1 MEIKAKV
8 RIQEGADSERCPY
21 CLDGV
26 NEDDI
31 AVCDRCGTKHHASCF
46 MAHGVCTVLGC
57 NGQPMDAAGLLE
69 ESEQLAI
76 LEAAKKK
83 RGNARARAV
92 ERMLRDGVPLS
103 LVEREF
109 AQDAMERL
117 LCDGMPLSVVERE
130 FAQDSDGRIFVAIL
144 GTRLRSGNREAGH
157 TLIRLARDPRES
169 FQVRAAALRA
179 LALQQETPEGTIE
192 TALLCLEQGSLKNR
206 AEWILR
212 SCSAEEIIQITVAAS
227 QGFVPPKVALKG
239 LIATYSGFN
248 GQERAQ
254 RIAELNGLRERV
266 QGDLAHVLLDAALAK
281 DALLSIPTTTAST
294 DHSDLET
301 QFRVALVTG
310 SLLSAVLILLA
321 FGLSQQAGESAGLG
335 LEILWMIAKSFA
347 ALSIGVTG
355 GLGVLLSS
363 RKNRDLERKDRLRV
377 RHQRAKEAYEK
388 TLQSPVWT
396 QKHIRGTSIDDGGKA
411 PPHRSAPQKQA
422 PLKGH

>member
-8 RIQEGADSERCPY
+8 RIQEGAESERCPY

-57 NGQPMDAAGLLE
+57 NGQPLEAAGFLE

-76 LEAAKKK
+76 LEAAKSKSGHP
-83 RGNARARAV
+83 RVRAV
-92 ERMLRDGVPLS
+92 ERMLRDGVPQS

-109 AQDAMERL
+109 
-117 LCDGMPLSVVERE
+117 G
-130 FAQDSDGRIFVAIL
+130 QDSDGRIHVAIL
-144 GTRLRSGNREAGH
+144 GSRLRGGDRDAGH
-157 TLIRLARDPRES
+157 ALIRMARNPREN

-179 LALQQETPEGTIE
+179 LALQQESPEGTIE

-212 SCSAEEIIQITVAAS
+212 SCSADEMILITVAAS
-227 QGFVPPKVALKG
+227 RGFVPPKVALKG
-239 LIATYSGFN
+239 LIATYSGLN
-248 GQERAQ
+248 GEERAQ
-254 RIAELNGLRERV
+254 RIAELQGLRERV

-281 DALLSIPTTTAST
+281 DALLSIPTAMAST

-347 ALSIGVTG
+347 AFSIAVTG

-363 RKNRDLERKDRLRV
+363 RKNRDLERKDRLRM
-377 RHQRAKEAYEK
+377 RHQRAKAAYER

-396 QKHIRGTSIDDGGKA
+396 QKHIRGTSIADASKA
-411 PPHRSAPQKQA
+411 PPARSIPQKQA
-422 PLKGH
+422 PLKGQ